1 MTAGLLLSRYP
12 KAASTRI
19 GGELYRLHKSAVP
32 CIRPRGGGF
41 RVAGQPDRRCFAGES
56 QKGIVATQRESAAGN
71 TKPSPKRPRKGK
83 RKEVR
88 HGQLRLPSGL
98 GDGPR
103 KRQL

>member
-1 MTAGLLLSRYP
+1 MTTSLLRSRYP
-12 KAASTRI
+12 RI
-19 GGELYRLHKSAVP
+19 GDELYRLHKSAEP

-41 RVAGQPDRRCFAGES
+41 RVAGQPDRRGFAGER
-56 QKGIVATQRESAAGN
+56 QKGIGDAAGTAAGN

-98 GDGPR
+98 GDGLSR
-103 KRQL
+103 DRNLKW